1 MYHKSAYVDANSHY
15 VTVTRSFDGHAMS
28 ASSNEKRPTKYPVG
42 EAWKLH
48 NHDMQ
53 LMDPNF
59 RASATPFNMPMNN
72 TMSSSD
78 QYRKLHVQAG
88 VSQFYPSAA
97 DSQYAGSSPNM
108 PMDGGIGHASIS
120 NLAGYPQSLILHL
133 MILIAQRH
141 MQLKILMTRHT
152 FMVMAE

>member
-1 MYHKSAYVDANSHY
+1 MSTHFFGDSAGEKANSLQPVLATRRASSSGCNLHGNMYHKSAYVDANSHY
-15 VTVTRSFDGHAMS
+15 VAITRSFDGHAMS

-59 RASATPFNMPMNN
+59 RASITPFNMSVNN

-78 QYRKLHVQAG
+78 HYRKPRVQEC
-88 VSQFYPSAA
+88 VS
-97 DSQYAGSSPNM
+97 
-108 PMDGGIGHASIS
+108 
-120 NLAGYPQSLILHL
+120 
-133 MILIAQRH
+133 
-141 MQLKILMTRHT
+141 
-152 FMVMAE
+152 